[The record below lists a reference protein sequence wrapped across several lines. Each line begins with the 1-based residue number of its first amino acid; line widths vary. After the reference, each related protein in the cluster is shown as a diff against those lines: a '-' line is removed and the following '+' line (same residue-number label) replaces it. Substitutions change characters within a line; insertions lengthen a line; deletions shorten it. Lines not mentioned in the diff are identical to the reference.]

1 LFFNFSLFILDEG
14 HFLCHSNK
22 KNEKKVELEESM
34 EWRSHF
40 GRFLW
45 KTESLTEILVE
56 GFEKGTF
63 GSCVYVGRKKE
74 RLRLFIM

>member
-1 LFFNFSLFILDEG
+1 
-14 HFLCHSNK
+14 
-22 KNEKKVELEESM
+22 M